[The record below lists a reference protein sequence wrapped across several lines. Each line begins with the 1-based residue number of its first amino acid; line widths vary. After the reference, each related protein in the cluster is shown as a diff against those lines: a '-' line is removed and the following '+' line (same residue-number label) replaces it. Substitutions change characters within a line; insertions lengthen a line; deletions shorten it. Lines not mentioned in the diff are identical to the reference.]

1 MGGHLRYRMNSCY
14 QPKARPA
21 KSMANSLESR
31 ELARTV
37 VLCFLVALCE
47 GFDIQAAGIAAA
59 GLRHELHPSP
69 QVLGFFFS
77 AIGAGL
83 FLGALI
89 GGRASDL
96 LGRKPVFVASI
107 AAFGLCCLLTS
118 FAPDMLSLIA
128 TRFLAGLGLGSAMP
142 NLIALATDAS
152 GPSHRSGSMAAA
164 YIGLPLGGVVASL
177 FVSTL
182 PLDSWR
188 LVFRVGGIAPLVL
201 VPLIIRYLPATRREA
216 DLVPGA
222 NLRATAMQVLFGKGR
237 TATTGLLWVAFFL
250 IVLTL
255 HLMLNWLPLL
265 LMGRGLSGS
274 YAVLSQ
280 AAFSIGAAL
289 TGLAVGSL
297 LDSRWKRAAITVSVV
312 ALPAILLVTATCPP
326 WAGLLMALAFLLGG
340 SITSEQ
346 IIILAVIGARYDI
359 ASRGTATGAAV
370 AVGRMGSLVGP
381 LVAGMLLAAGR
392 SPAQVMIGI
401 LPIVLVGGASVA
413 LLGWRNLAPSNAHG
427 H

>member
-1 MGGHLRYRMNSCY
+1 VHQTN
-14 QPKARPA
+14 ARSA
-21 KSMANSLESR
+21 ESMANSLEPHA
-31 ELARTV
+31 LARTV
-37 VLCFLVALCE
+37 VLCFLAALCE

-89 GGRASDL
+89 GGRTSDVV
-96 LGRKPVFVASI
+96 GRKPVLVVSI
-107 AAFGLCCLLTS
+107 VAFGICCLLTS
-118 FAPDMLSLIA
+118 MAPDMLSLIGA
-128 TRFLAGLGLGSAMP
+128 RFLTGLGLGGAMP
-142 NLIALATDAS
+142 NLIAVATDAS

-164 YIGLPLGGVVASL
+164 YVGLPLGGVVASL
-177 FVSTL
+177 FVSAL

-188 LVFRVGGIAPLVL
+188 LVFQVGGIAPLVL
-201 VPLIIRYLPATRREA
+201 VPLIIRYLPATRRDADGVPEA
-216 DLVPGA
+216 H
-222 NLRATAMQVLFGKGR
+222 LRATAMQVLFGEGR
-237 TATTGLLWVAFFL
+237 TTTTGLLWVAFFL

-265 LMGRGLSGS
+265 LMGRGLSGN

-280 AAFSIGAAL
+280 AAFSVGSAL
-289 TGLAVGSL
+289 TGLAVGTL
-297 LDSRWKRAAITVSVV
+297 LDSRWKRMAITVSVV
-312 ALPAILLVTATCPP
+312 ALPAILLVTAICPP
-326 WAGLLMALAFLLGG
+326 WAGLLIALAFLLGG

-370 AVGRMGSLVGP
+370 AVGRVGSLVGP
-381 LVAGMLLAAGR
+381 LVAGMLLASGR

-401 LPIVLVGGASVA
+401 LPIVLVGGTSVA
-413 LLGWRNLAPSNAHG
+413 LLGWRNLAPSTAHG

>member
-1 MGGHLRYRMNSCY
+1 VHQAN
-14 QPKARPA
+14 ARHA
-21 KSMANSLESR
+21 KLMANSLESHA
-31 ELARTV
+31 LARTV
-37 VLCFLVALCE
+37 ALCFLVALCE

-69 QVLGFFFS
+69 QVLGLFFS

-89 GGRASDL
+89 GGRTSDL
-96 LGRKPVFVASI
+96 VGRKPVFVASI
-107 AAFGLCCLLTS
+107 VAFGICCLLTS
-118 FAPDMLSLIA
+118 MAPDMLSLIGA
-128 TRFLAGLGLGSAMP
+128 RFLTGLGLGGAMP
-142 NLIALATDAS
+142 NLIAVATDAS

-164 YIGLPLGGVVASL
+164 YVGLPLGGVVASL
-177 FVSTL
+177 FVSAL

-188 LVFRVGGIAPLVL
+188 LVFQVGGIAPLVL
-201 VPLIIRYLPATRREA
+201 VPLIIRYLPATRRDADGVPEA
-216 DLVPGA
+216 H
-222 NLRATAMQVLFGKGR
+222 LRATAMQVLFGEGR
-237 TATTGLLWVAFFL
+237 TTTTGLLWVAFFL

-265 LMGRGLSGS
+265 LMGRGLSGN

-280 AAFSIGAAL
+280 AAFSVGSAL
-289 TGLAVGSL
+289 TGLAVGTL
-297 LDSRWKRAAITVSVV
+297 LDSRWKRMAIAVSVV

-326 WAGLLMALAFLLGG
+326 WAGLLIALAFLLGG

-346 IIILAVIGARYDI
+346 IIILAEIGARYDI

-370 AVGRMGSLVGP
+370 AVGRVGSLVGP

-392 SPAQVMIGI
+392 SPGQVMIGI

-413 LLGWRNLAPSNAHG
+413 LLGWRNLAPATAHG

>member
-1 MGGHLRYRMNSCY
+1 
-14 QPKARPA
+14 
-21 KSMANSLESR
+21 
-31 ELARTV
+31 
-37 VLCFLVALCE
+37 
-47 GFDIQAAGIAAA
+47 
-59 GLRHELHPSP
+59 
-69 QVLGFFFS
+69 
-77 AIGAGL
+77 
-83 FLGALI
+83 
-89 GGRASDL
+89 
-96 LGRKPVFVASI
+96 VFVASI

-118 FAPDMLSLIA
+118 IAPDMLSLIGA
-128 TRFLAGLGLGSAMP
+128 RFLTGLGLGGAMP

-164 YIGLPLGGVVASL
+164 YVGLPLGSVVASL
-177 FVSTL
+177 FVSAL
-182 PLDSWR
+182 PLDAWR
-188 LVFRVGGIAPLVL
+188 LVFQVGGVAPLVL

-216 DLVPGA
+216 DRVPEA
-222 NLRATAMQVLFGKGR
+222 NLRATAMQVLFGKDR
-237 TATTGLLWVAFFL
+237 TATTGLLWLAFFL

-255 HLMLNWLPLL
+255 HLMLNWLPLQ
-265 LMGRGLSGS
+265 LMGRGLPGS

-280 AAFSIGAAL
+280 AAFSVGAAL
-289 TGLAVGSL
+289 TGLAVGTL

-340 SITSEQ
+340 SISSEQ

-370 AVGRMGSLVGP
+370 AVGRIGSLVGP

-401 LPIVLVGGASVA
+401 LPIVLVGGATVA
-413 LLGWRNLAPSNAHG
+413 LLGWRNLVSSSAHG
-427 H
+427 R